1 MYLLQS
7 KVDEIMLQETTLM
20 VGQAVNTVVYL
31 LNEMMSIMIEQLA
44 LLWALVFE
52 LIVFVYL

>member
-44 LLWALVFE
+44 LL
-52 LIVFVYL
+52 